1 MSFTLARSE
10 GDRIMVSTF
19 MELGGI
25 RIDRIADGIG
35 SHEQDSRRVLLER
48 PFGPAPLFRCLR

>member
-1 MSFTLARSE
+1 
-10 GDRIMVSTF
+10 MVSTF